1 MKLLFLFF
9 VILVVVCTLAHG
21 SDKKV
26 ASGLEKVQKAHT
38 SAHGAVEKVFHQHDH
53 HEHVEHD
60 HAHGVDPL
68 SATGRTCGTQI
79 ISEEK
84 QAEIAARLQPYL
96 EPNLRGVHAEAMA
109 TKTINVDVYFNVILK
124 ADGTGAVTQ
133 QQIMD
138 QMAYMNTAFAP
149 NVAFTLKDI
158 ITTTNDEWFNMENDA
173 AELAAKTALRRGTMA
188 TLNIYT
194 IRDSGLLGFATFPFF
209 NNLVLDGVV
218 LNYATLPGGTMSR
231 FNLGATA
238 VHEVGHWL
246 GLYHTF
252 QGGCQVSKKRGDGIA
267 DTPAES
273 SPASGCP
280 VGRDTCPG
288 KRFTGVDPIHNYMDY
303 SDDSCM
309 NEISADQYK
318 VIRAAWREFRAGK

>member
-1 MKLLFLFF
+1 MKLIFLFF
-9 VILVVVCTLAHG
+9 VVLVVVCTLAHG
-21 SDKKV
+21 ADKKV
-26 ASGLEKVQKAHT
+26 ASGLDKVQKAHT

-53 HEHVEHD
+53 HEHDEHD

-68 SATGRTCGTQI
+68 SATGRTCGTEI
-79 ISEEK
+79 ISDEK

-96 EPNLRGVHAEAMA
+96 EPTLRGVHAEAMA
-109 TKTINVDVYFNVILK
+109 ANTINVDVYFHVIQK
-124 ADGTGAVTQ
+124 ADGTGVIPL
-133 QQIMD
+133 QQITD
-138 QMAYMNTAFAP
+138 QIAFMNTAFAP
-149 NVAFTLKDI
+149 NLAFTLKDV
-158 ITTTNDEWFNMENDA
+158 TTTVNDVWFNMENKA
-173 AELAAKTALRRGTMA
+173 AERAAKTALRQGTMS

-209 NNLVLDGVV
+209 TDQALDGVV
-218 LNYATLPGGTMSR
+218 LNYATLPGGTKSR

-238 VHEVGHWL
+238 VHEIGHWL

-252 QGGCQVSKKRGDGIA
+252 QGGCQAGKKRGDGIA
-267 DTPAES
+267 DTPAEK

-288 KRFTGVDPIHNYMDY
+288 RRYTGVDPIHNYMDY

-309 NEISADQYK
+309 NEISPDQYR
-318 VIRAAWREFRAGK
+318 VIRAAWNEFRAGK